1 MRSMRIG
8 TAALAALVLG
18 ACNRGPSP
26 EVQAQL
32 AQLQTVSAEKDSLL
46 SQVAENARLMSEISA
61 QLVTVADRERL
72 GKVGGAAESP
82 IAATRDSLR
91 VMVGDVTTRIAQAE
105 ERLKESQRRI
115 RGLTRASD
123 SARAQFEATLTDLQ
137 ATLENQKTTI
147 GVLTARVEALQTE
160 NVQLAT
166 EKAALADTVEQ
177 LVDAQNT
184 VYYVV
189 GTKQELLE
197 RGVVNEVGGSRVLF
211 IFGKRG
217 KTLVP
222 APNLDPAD
230 FTAVDLRTTTEIAL
244 PDSAQAYKIA
254 SRQNVDFLAAP
265 PDKDGKVR
273 GTLRI
278 TSPWEFWMPSKFLIV
293 VRS

>member
-1 MRSMRIG
+1 MRRIG
-8 TAALAALVLG
+8 IGSAALIALAV
-18 ACNRGPSP
+18 ASCNRGPSP

-32 AQLQTVSAEKDSLL
+32 AQLQSVSAEKDSLL

-72 GKVGGAAESP
+72 AKVGAAAESP
-82 IAATRDSLR
+82 IAASRDSLR
-91 VMVGDVTTRIAQAE
+91 TMVGDVTTRIAQAE

-115 RGLTRASD
+115 RSLTRASD
-123 SARAQFEATLTDLQ
+123 SARVQFEATIADLQ
-137 ATLENQKTTI
+137 TTIENQKTTI
-147 GVLTARVEALQTE
+147 GVLTARVEALQSE

-166 EKAALADTVEQ
+166 EKAALTDTVEQ
-177 LVDAQNT
+177 LVEAQNT
-184 VYYVV
+184 AYYVI

-197 RGVVNEVGGSRVLF
+197 KGLVTEVGGSRVLF

-222 APNLDPAD
+222 ATDLNPSD
-230 FTAVDLRTTTEIAL
+230 FTAIDLRTTTEIPL
-244 PDSAQAYKIA
+244 PDSTGAYKVV
-254 SRQNVDFLAAP
+254 SRQNTEFLAVP

-273 GTLRI
+273 GELRI
-278 TSPWEFWMPSKFLIV
+278 MSPWEFWTPSKYLIV

>member
-1 MRSMRIG
+1 MRRIG
-8 TAALAALVLG
+8 IGTVALAALVLG
-18 ACNRGPSP
+18 SCNRGPSP

-32 AQLQTVSAEKDSLL
+32 AQLQSVSAEKDSLL

-72 GKVGGAAESP
+72 AKVGAAAESP

-91 VMVGDVTTRIAQAE
+91 TMVGDVTTRIAQSE
-105 ERLKESQRRI
+105 ERLKQSQRRI
-115 RGLTRASD
+115 RALTKASD
-123 SARAQFEATLTDLQ
+123 SARVQFEATIADLQ
-137 ATLENQKTTI
+137 TTIENQKTTI
-147 GVLTARVEALQTE
+147 GVLTSRVEALQSE

-166 EKAALADTVEQ
+166 EKAALTDTVEQ
-177 LVDAQNT
+177 LVEQQNT
-184 VYYVV
+184 AYYVI

-197 RGVVNEVGGSRVLF
+197 RGLVTEVGGSRVLF

-222 APNLDPAD
+222 ATDLSPAD
-230 FTAVDLRTTTEIAL
+230 FTSLDLRTTTEIPL
-244 PDSAQAYKIA
+244 PDSTGTYKIV
-254 SRQNVDFLAAP
+254 SRQNTQFLAVP

-278 TSPWEFWMPSKFLIV
+278 MSPWEFWTPSKFLIV